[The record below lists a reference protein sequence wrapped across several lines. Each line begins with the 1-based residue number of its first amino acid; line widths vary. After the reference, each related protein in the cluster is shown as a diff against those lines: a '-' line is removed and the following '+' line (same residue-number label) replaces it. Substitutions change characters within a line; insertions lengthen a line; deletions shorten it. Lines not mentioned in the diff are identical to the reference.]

1 LDESLKAGCD
11 QYGIMKSDDQKDRI
25 LSHEERKV
33 FDFIDKDPVL
43 EIEGTAEYP
52 VMYRALG
59 SEPRTQHPFHL
70 YEDIRSEPVA
80 VQKTLEIIQP
90 SIQQIAADLIKR
102 DITHILG
109 LALPTSQFVAQAA
122 NPAFWQWAGI
132 SAEDRDSVEVLC
144 YDKPYDPK
152 HTAVFAYSGSG
163 STFDTLEATK
173 KMKAQ
178 GMYTVAVTS
187 VAGSPLTKIADS
199 SIVCAGGFDTGG
211 SDTFHYATRL
221 SACLALAAE
230 LGTQTK
236 NTKEDVTQL
245 KKDLYGVPKKMA
257 ERLDS
262 IDARCHS
269 IAKYTKDMRS
279 AIIVGAGPNFGTA
292 EEMELK
298 FEEMAHIPAKSMVP
312 TRHLHGALG
321 LTTEKIM
328 TILLNPTTKAQQWM
342 DQIAD
347 TTVGLKSPSMAIVPD
362 EERDLSLKMDWVI
375 RCPYSNEFLY
385 ALFVVPA
392 IQMYPYYCAVEQG
405 NINPDCQ
412 RSNIPKHARVWK
424 MVLKRGGH

>member
-1 LDESLKAGCD
+1 
-11 QYGIMKSDDQKDRI
+11 MKSDEQKDRI
-25 LSHEERKV
+25 ISHEERKV
-33 FDFIDKDPVL
+33 FDFVDSDPVL

-70 YEDIRSEPVA
+70 YEDIRSEPTA
-80 VQKTLEIIQP
+80 CQKTLELVQE
-90 SIQQIAADLIKR
+90 SVKKIAADFIKR

-109 LALPTSQFVAQAA
+109 VALPTSQFVAQAA
-122 NPAFWQWAGI
+122 NPAFWEWAGI
-132 SAEDRDSVEVLC
+132 SSEDRDSVEVLC
-144 YDKPYDPK
+144 YDKPYDWE

-163 STFDTLEATK
+163 STFDTIEATK
-173 KMKAQ
+173 KMKEK

-187 VAGSPLTKIADS
+187 VAGSPLTKITDS
-199 SIVCAGGFDTGG
+199 TIACAGGFDTGG

-221 SACLALAAE
+221 AASLAFAAE
-230 LGTQTK
+230 LGVQKGKTSEDLKAVQ
-236 NTKEDVTQL
+236 KE
-245 KKDLYGVPKKMA
+245 LYNVPKRMA
-257 ERLDS
+257 ERLDG
-262 IDARCHS
+262 IDARCRS
-269 IAKYTKDMRS
+269 IAKHTKDMRS
-279 AIIVGAGPNFGTA
+279 ALIIGAGPNFGTA

-328 TILLNPTTKAQQWM
+328 TILLNPKTKAQKWM

-347 TTVGLKSPSMAIVPD
+347 TTVLLKSPSMAIVPD
-362 EERDLSLKMDWVI
+362 QERDLSGKMDWVI
-375 RCPYSNEFLY
+375 RCPYENEFLFS
-385 ALFVVPA
+385 LFVVPA

-412 RSNIPKHARVWK
+412 RSDIPKHARIWAK
-424 MVLKRGGH
+424 VLKRGGH